1 MSESAGA
8 YTVAAR
14 QPGRRASSA
23 AFGRS
28 TRRTTATPEPL
39 TVAPAVP
46 FGLDRVPVHPA
57 GPPPTSSQAGSAA
70 VLQRCADHACPSG
83 GCGHEDEAE
92 VHRQADSARDGPATE
107 SVPAEVLDVVR
118 SPGPPLALATRRF
131 LEPRFGHDLG
141 HVRVHTGAAAGR
153 AARAVAARAYTIGRD
168 VVFGDGQYDPDGPAG
183 QRLIAHEMAHVVQQR
198 TGRQTLNRQ
207 PLTVS
212 SPSDPAE
219 AQADRAAD
227 EAMGA
232 GPGSKTAAPGQ
243 QRQAP
248 AGAACT
254 SVTGGS
260 IPAGL
265 TVANFVRS
273 SYNVPKVGDRPLKA
287 LADRLNSGDGKGVV
301 QVHGFASEEGNKDYN
316 AWLSCSRAAATMK
329 VLRDTYHV
337 RNPITMI
344 GHGPTTALGPRRED
358 NRAVIVTEPT
368 ASSTQPAT
376 DQPVTTQT
384 TTGPRNAG
392 PQDAGPR
399 DAGPQDAG
407 PQDAGPQ
414 DAGPRDAGPQ
424 DAGEQAAGGQVSLQA
439 GTGGVGHIYTTPAG
453 PNPALYEFLL
463 QAQLAYTYQF
473 HPENKSGKELQVL
486 AQAQYSV
493 STGQFTLGGGV
504 QGSRVYALPHHL
516 QLSFW
521 GQLMGA
527 KNVTSGAGQLQLTVG
542 AQITWQPRD
551 VKWLQLGAQ
560 VGAGPT
566 VQFPGPSS
574 VDISPVIFITI
585 HN

>member
-1 MSESAGA
+1 MSESAYTA
-8 YTVAAR
+8 YAVPTRR
-14 QPGRRASSA
+14 QPSTT
-23 AFGRS
+23 FGRNTMPRARDS
-28 TRRTTATPEPL
+28 SRL
-39 TVAPAVP
+39 APAAP
-46 FGLDRVPVHPA
+46 ARFDHIPVHPA
-57 GPPPTSSQAGSAA
+57 GQPASLPPGSATI
-70 VLQRCADHACPSG
+70 LQRCADHACPSG

-92 VHRQADSARDGPATE
+92 VHRQADAASARPATGN
-107 SVPAEVLDVVR
+107 VPAEVLDVVR
-118 SPGPPLALATRRF
+118 SPGLPLTLATQRF

-141 HVRVHTGAAAGR
+141 HVRVHAGPAAGR

-168 VVFGDGQYDPDGPAG
+168 IVFGDGQYDPASPAG

-198 TGRQTLNRQ
+198 TGCQALNRQ

-212 SPSDPAE
+212 APSDPAE

-232 GPGSKTAAPGQ
+232 DAGSKTAARGQ
-243 QRQAP
+243 QGQP
-248 AGAACT
+248 SAGTTCT

-265 TVANFVRS
+265 TVPNFARS
-273 SYNVPKVGDRPLKA
+273 SSNVPKAGYPPLKA
-287 LADRLNSGDGKGVV
+287 LADRLQSGDGKGAV

-316 AWLSCSRAAATMK
+316 AWLSCSRAAAIMK

-337 RNPITMI
+337 RNPIIVI

-358 NRAVIVTEPT
+358 NRAVIVTEPS

-376 DQPVTTQT
+376 DQPVATKT
-384 TTGPRNAG
+384 TTGPRDAG

-407 PQDAGPQ
+407 PRDAGPQ
-414 DAGPRDAGPQ
+414 DATPQDAGPQ
-424 DAGEQAAGGQVSLQA
+424 DAGEQAAGNQLSLQA

-463 QAQLAYTYQF
+463 QLQAAYTYQF
-473 HPENKSGKELQVL
+473 HPENKSGKELQVFF
-486 AQAQYSV
+486 QAQYSV
-493 STGQFTLGGGV
+493 STGQVTLGGGV
-504 QGSRVYALPHHL
+504 QGSYVRALSHHL

-521 GQLMGA
+521 AQLMGG
-527 KNVTSGAGQLQLTVG
+527 KNLTSGAVQLQPAVG
-542 AQITWQPRD
+542 TQIVWQPQD
-551 VKWLQLGAQ
+551 VKWLQVGAQ
-560 VGAGPT
+560 LGGGPT
-566 VQFPGPSS
+566 VQFPGPTS
-574 VDISPVIFITI
+574 VDISPVIFIAI